1 MIGYVPTEEYQFEAS
16 KAVRDGKFLGLRLDA
31 NNEDDLTEERV
42 KAWTAQ
48 LVAEGMKA

>member
-1 MIGYVPTEEYQFEAS
+1 MERLP
-16 KAVRDGKFLGLRLDA
+16 GKFLGLPLDA